1 MRSLAL
7 LRHRCGG
14 RLMRG
19 QQPANAGNAGGGSAD
34 HGLSAWRKGRA
45 GGRFSCLPS
54 YRTSDMTVVD
64 SQTVAYR
71 YGGNQTYLVHLSGGC
86 GDIAYGAALVTRTF
100 GTDQMCAGDIART
113 LSGSSRMI
121 GGSCSVQSIVPYSA
135 RRAADR
141 LSARKARRAG
151 RRRHPR

>member
-7 LRHRCGG
+7 PVIAAAVGSCAVNNQPMPVTPAAGPQTMAYLLGG
-14 RLMRG
+14 KV
-19 QQPANAGNAGGGSAD
+19 AGAAV
-34 HGLSAWRKGRA
+34 R
-45 GGRFSCLPS
+45 CLPS

-121 GGSCSVQSIVPYSA
+121 GGSCSVQSIVPYT
-135 RRAADR
+135 RP
-141 LSARKARRAG
+141 
-151 RRRHPR
+151 PRG